1 MAFVLLLFIR
11 TDLLISSQFGFQLC
25 EFVSVLLDALL
36 QFLNLIFVFCDFGIG
51 FIGRLGL

>member
-1 MAFVLLLFIR
+1 MAFVLLLFIP
-11 TDLLISSQFGFQLC
+11 TDLLISSQFDFQLC

-51 FIGRLGL
+51 FIG